1 MGLLL
6 LLLLLGDCR
15 GQEPFYYQD
24 HNFSY
29 SVEDNSSGNQFGH
42 SETSHAGD
50 TEGTYHVL
58 LPDGRLQT
66 VEYTVRRHAGFQAT
80 VQYQGIARSVYQPV
94 ESQAYSYPSPASP
107 SHPIQPAS
115 HPVQHAS
122 HPAQQVSHP
131 VQHFSHP
138 VQPASHPVQQVSHPI
153 QQVSHPIPAFTA
165 FASSPPSQ
173 PAATTAPSLQYFT
186 QATSPH
192 AIIYRP
198 VSYQPAPVTQ
208 FDPHVHNLL
217 VSAPVHGYPHAP
229 YPPPRLVPLS
239 PPEHHEKDEKK
250 KKEKDPYLMTE
261 EEIKI
266 EGRDFSNPFWYPQH
280 RKILRKSRK
289 EDPKGEQHDHKKD
302 PENEA
307 ESENQ
312 L

>member
-1 MGLLL
+1 MGGLLL

-80 VQYQGIARSVYQPV
+80 VQYQGVARSVYQPV
-94 ESQAYSYPSPASP
+94 EAPAYSYPTPTSP
-107 SHPIQPAS
+107 
-115 HPVQHAS
+115 
-122 HPAQQVSHP
+122 
-131 VQHFSHP
+131 
-138 VQPASHPVQQVSHPI
+138 SHPI
-153 QQVSHPIPAFTA
+153 QQVSHPIQHVSHPIRTPSFTA
-165 FASSPPSQ
+165 FASSPPQ
-173 PAATTAPSLQYFT
+173 PAAATSPSLQYFT

-217 VSAPVHGYPHAP
+217 VSAPVHHPHAP

-239 PPEHHEKDEKK
+239 PPEHHEDEEKQP
-250 KKEKDPYLMTE
+250 KDPYLMTE
-261 EEIKI
+261 EEIKV

-289 EDPKGEQHDHKKD
+289 EDPGDKKY
-302 PENEA
+302 PEDEA

>member
-94 ESQAYSYPSPASP
+94 EAQAYSYHPSLSHQPT
-107 SHPIQPAS
+107 HPIQLAS
-115 HPVQHAS
+115 HPVS
-122 HPAQQVSHP
+122 QQI
-131 VQHFSHP
+131 
-138 VQPASHPVQQVSHPI
+138 SHPI
-153 QQVSHPIPAFTA
+153 QQISHPIPAPTFQKSFTA
-165 FASSPPSQ
+165 FASSSPSQ
-173 PAATTAPSLQYFT
+173 PAAATSSPSLQYFT

-217 VSAPVHGYPHAP
+217 VSAPVHHPHAP
-229 YPPPRLVPLS
+229 YPPPRLAPLS
-239 PPEHHEKDEKK
+239 PPEHHEDEEGKK
-250 KKEKDPYLMTE
+250 RPKDPYLMTE

-289 EDPKGEQHDHKKD
+289 EDPGEHEHKKD

>member
-6 LLLLLGDCR
+6 LLLLLGDTR

-29 SVEDNSSGNQFGH
+29 SVEDNSSGNQYGH

-80 VQYQGIARSVYQPV
+80 VQYQGVARSVYQPV
-94 ESQAYSYPSPASP
+94 EAPAYSYPTPTSP
-107 SHPIQPAS
+107 SHPI
-115 HPVQHAS
+115 
-122 HPAQQVSHP
+122 
-131 VQHFSHP
+131 
-138 VQPASHPVQQVSHPI
+138 QQVSHPI
-153 QQVSHPIPAFTA
+153 QQVSHPIQHVSHPIRTPSFTA
-165 FASSPPSQ
+165 FASSPPQ
-173 PAATTAPSLQYFT
+173 PAATTSPSLQYFT

-217 VSAPVHGYPHAP
+217 VSAPVHHPHAP

-239 PPEHHEKDEKK
+239 PPEHHEDEESKK
-250 KKEKDPYLMTE
+250 QPKDPYLMTE
-261 EEIKI
+261 EEIKV

-289 EDPKGEQHDHKKD
+289 EDPGEHEHKKD

>member
-94 ESQAYSYPSPASP
+94 EAQAYSYPSPI
-107 SHPIQPAS
+107 SHPPIQQPS
-115 HPVQHAS
+115 HPVQHVS
-122 HPAQQVSHP
+122 HPIQHTSHPVVQHVSHP
-131 VQHFSHP
+131 VQH
-138 VQPASHPVQQVSHPI
+138 VSHPVQQ
-153 QQVSHPIPAFTA
+153 IPAFTA
-165 FASSPPSQ
+165 FASSPSQ
-173 PAATTAPSLQYFT
+173 PAVTTSPSKLQYFT

-217 VSAPVHGYPHAP
+217 VSAPVHHPHAP
-229 YPPPRLVPLS
+229 YPPPRMAPLS
-239 PPEHHEKDEKK
+239 PPEHHEEEKK
-250 KKEKDPYLMTE
+250 RPKDPYLMTE

-289 EDPKGEQHDHKKD
+289 EDPGEHEHKKD
-302 PENEA
+302 PESEA

>member
-94 ESQAYSYPSPASP
+94 EAQAYSYPSPPIQQP
-107 SHPIQPAS
+107 SHPIQ
-115 HPVQHAS
+115 H
-122 HPAQQVSHP
+122 VSHP
-131 VQHFSHP
+131 V
-138 VQPASHPVQQVSHPI
+138 VQQLSHPVQQI
-153 QQVSHPIPAFTA
+153 SHPIPAPTYQKSFTA
-165 FASSPPSQ
+165 FASSPSQ
-173 PAATTAPSLQYFT
+173 PAATTSPSQLQYFT

-217 VSAPVHGYPHAP
+217 VSAPVHHPHAP
-229 YPPPRLVPLS
+229 YPPPRTVPLS
-239 PPEHHEKDEKK
+239 PPEHHEDKEGKK
-250 KKEKDPYLMTE
+250 RPKDPYLMTE

-289 EDPKGEQHDHKKD
+289 EDPGEHKHKKD
-302 PENEA
+302 PESEA

>member
-94 ESQAYSYPSPASP
+94 EAQAYSYHPSPATSP
-107 SHPIQPAS
+107 PQQPTHPI
-115 HPVQHAS
+115 QHAS
-122 HPAQQVSHP
+122 HPA
-131 VQHFSHP
+131 
-138 VQPASHPVQQVSHPI
+138 SHPI
-153 QQVSHPIPAFTA
+153 QQISHPIPAPTFQTSFTA
-165 FASSPPSQ
+165 FASSSPSQ
-173 PAATTAPSLQYFT
+173 PAAPATSSPTPQLQYFT

-217 VSAPVHGYPHAP
+217 VSAPVHHPHAP
-229 YPPPRLVPLS
+229 YPPPRLAPLS
-239 PPEHHEKDEKK
+239 PPEHHEDEEGEKRP
-250 KKEKDPYLMTE
+250 KDPYLMTE

-289 EDPKGEQHDHKKD
+289 EDPGEHAHKKD

>member
-80 VQYQGIARSVYQPV
+80 VQYQGTARSVYQPV
-94 ESQAYSYPSPASP
+94 EAPAYSYPTSS
-107 SHPIQPAS
+107 SHPFQS
-115 HPVQHAS
+115 N
-122 HPAQQVSHP
+122 
-131 VQHFSHP
+131 
-138 VQPASHPVQQVSHPI
+138 
-153 QQVSHPIPAFTA
+153 PIPAPTLQKTPSFTA
-165 FASSPPSQ
+165 FASSPVQPVQ
-173 PAATTAPSLQYFT
+173 PARTSPSLQYFT

-198 VSYQPAPVTQ
+198 ISYQPAPVTQ

-217 VSAPVHGYPHAP
+217 VSAPVHHAHHAH
-229 YPPPRLVPLS
+229 PPPRLVPLS
-239 PPEHHEKDEKK
+239 PPEHHEDREGKK
-250 KKEKDPYLMTE
+250 RPKDPYLMTE

-266 EGRDFSNPFWYPQH
+266 EGRDFSNPFWYPEH

-289 EDPKGEQHDHKKD
+289 EDPGEKED
-302 PENEA
+302 PEDEA

>member
-94 ESQAYSYPSPASP
+94 EAQAYSYPPP
-107 SHPIQPAS
+107 SHPIQ
-115 HPVQHAS
+115 QT
-122 HPAQQVSHP
+122 
-131 VQHFSHP
+131 
-138 VQPASHPVQQVSHPI
+138 SHPI
-153 QQVSHPIPAFTA
+153 QQVSHPIQQISHPVQQASHPIQHASHPIPASTFQKSPSFTA
-165 FASSPPSQ
+165 FASSSPSQ

-217 VSAPVHGYPHAP
+217 VSAPVHHPHAP

-239 PPEHHEKDEKK
+239 PPEHHEDEKGT

-289 EDPKGEQHDHKKD
+289 EDPGDKHEHKKD
-302 PENEA
+302 PEKEA